1 MRTPPWQ
8 GNDDCQMIP
17 SLKLP
22 APGSPIAASARLLV
36 HQNIL
41 RSRGVGFVSQP
52 GNAFSTL
59 SARENIQVGGA

>member
-1 MRTPPWQ
+1 
-8 GNDDCQMIP
+8 MIP